1 MTFERGNCGMEF
13 FVVIVVCAF
22 VVILIR
28 SITEFINNQN
38 SPELTQAAI
47 LRRKRQYTTTDNN
60 GVISTSYAA
69 EFELRENGESIRCYI
84 SYRAWKALEENTLGQ
99 LTHKGTRFRRFEWN
113 GKSVEK

>member
-1 MTFERGNCGMEF
+1 MEF

-28 SITEFINNQN
+28 SITEFINNLCHK
-38 SPELTQAAI
+38 LTQAAI

-69 EFELRENGESIRCYI
+69 EFELRESGESIRCYI
-84 SYRAWKALEENTLGQ
+84 PYRAWKALEENTLGQ